1 MLHYFSNKIRSP
13 KSKNLAYNLNNSI
26 QSAALIQ
33 KQAKSCLISQEC
45 ILRCIAIDLCIMVE
59 YQEIEL
65 QGHII
70 DSGIMTQLFD
80 RIMDMGGNFEILVFD
95 VGKKKADPSYAR
107 LRIAAS
113 TKAKLHSILSE
124 LHRLGVSPIEVKD
137 VHLVHADGEFKVP
150 KGFYTTTNHPTQV
163 KYDGEWIPVTPTKM
177 DFLIVVDKKSKT
189 ARSTA
194 LAKVKK
200 GDSVVVGEQGVNVT
214 YPERPR
220 ESSTFE
226 FMHGTVSPE
235 RPSETL
241 IAQIAREILE
251 VRKKGGKIA
260 VVGGPAI
267 IHTGADKALAE
278 MIHKGYIDVLF
289 AGNALAT
296 HDIEYNLYGT
306 SLGMDISTGKPVM
319 GGHKHHL
326 YAISEIMRAGSIKS
340 AVDKGVVK
348 GGIMYECVKKNVPFV
363 LAGSIRDD
371 GPLPDVITDVMTAQE
386 IMRKHID
393 GCSMILMIA
402 TLLHSIAV
410 GNCLPSNVKTV
421 CVDINPASLTKLMDR
436 GSMQAIGIVSDAG
449 TFLPL
454 LAKQLEI
461 QSSSAKK

>member
-1 MLHYFSNKIRSP
+1 
-13 KSKNLAYNLNNSI
+13 
-26 QSAALIQ
+26 
-33 KQAKSCLISQEC
+33 
-45 ILRCIAIDLCIMVE
+45 MVE
-59 YQEIEL
+59 SQEIEL
-65 QGHII
+65 KGHII

-80 RIMDMGGNFEILVFD
+80 RVMDMGGNFEILDFD
-95 VGKKKADPSYAR
+95 IGKRKTDPSYAR

-113 TKAKLHSILSE
+113 NREKLHAILSE
-124 LHRLGVSPIEVKD
+124 LHRLGARPLEVKD
-137 VHLVHADGEFKVP
+137 VNLVPAEADRVVP
-150 KGFYTTTNHPTQV
+150 KGFYTTTNHQTQV
-163 KYDGEWIPVTPTKM
+163 KFQGEWIPVEANEM
-177 DFLIVVDKKSKT
+177 DFLIVVEPEKKRAVSM
-189 ARSTA
+189 A
-194 LAKVKK
+194 LGKIRK
-200 GDSVVVGEQGVNVT
+200 GDQVVVGEQGVSVN

-220 ESSTFE
+220 EQSTFE

-241 IAQIAREILE
+241 IAKIAKEILE
-251 VRKKGGKIA
+251 VRKNGGKIA
-260 VVGGPAI
+260 LVGGPAI

-296 HDIEYNLYGT
+296 HDIEYNLFGT

-319 GGHKHHL
+319 GGHRHHL
-326 YAISEIMRAGSIKS
+326 YAIGEIMRAGSIKK
-340 AVDKGVVK
+340 AVDSGVIT
-348 GGIMYECVKKNVPFV
+348 GGIMYECVTHNVPFV

-371 GPLPDVITDVMTAQE
+371 GPLPDVITDVMQAQDA
-386 IMRKHID
+386 MRKYIP
-393 GCSMILMIA
+393 GCSMVLMIA

-436 GSMQAIGIVSDAG
+436 GTMQAIGVVSDAG

-461 QSSSAKK
+461 QSKNEKKSC

>member
-1 MLHYFSNKIRSP
+1 MTFR
-13 KSKNLAYNLNNSI
+13 
-26 QSAALIQ
+26 Q
-33 KQAKSCLISQEC
+33 KQAQSCHICQEC
-45 ILRCIAIDLCIMVE
+45 ILRGITIDLCIMVE
-59 YQEIEL
+59 SQEIEL

-80 RIMDMGGNFEILVFD
+80 RVMDMGGNFEILVFD
-95 VGKKKADPSYAR
+95 IGKKKTDPSYAR

-124 LHRLGVSPIEVKD
+124 LHRLGVRPIEVKD
-137 VHLVHADGEFKVP
+137 VHLVHADGDCKVP
-150 KGFYTTTNHPTQV
+150 QGFYTTTNHPTQV
-163 KYDGEWIPVTPTKM
+163 KYEGEWIPVEPTKM
-177 DFLIVVDKKSKT
+177 DFLIVVDLKNKT
-189 ARSTA
+189 AKSTA
-194 LAKVKK
+194 LAKIRK
-200 GDSVVVGEQGVNVT
+200 GDPVVVGEQGVNVS

-226 FMHGTVSPE
+226 FMHGTVSSE

-251 VRKKGGKIA
+251 VRKKGGRIA
-260 VVGGPAI
+260 IVGGPAI

-296 HDIEYNLYGT
+296 HDIEYNLFGT

-340 AVDKGVVK
+340 AVEKGVVT
-348 GGIMYECVKKNVPFV
+348 GGIMYECVKKNIPFV

-371 GPLPDVITDVMTAQE
+371 GPLPDVITDVMTAQDT
-386 IMRKHID
+386 MRKHIE

-402 TLLHSIAV
+402 TLLHSVAV

-421 CVDINPASLTKLMDR
+421 CVDINPAALTKLMDR

-454 LAKQLEI
+454 LAKQLGI
-461 QSSSAKK
+461 QSSAAKK